1 MTWKVRMSGLAFL
14 FVLGNAGAAQH
25 DHEAA
30 PAGAQGEAAP
40 PRLLVDA
47 PVAAYLGRGV
57 LVLPFRTENLKVAP
71 VYGDAA
77 QGMTPRPGH
86 LHVTVDHAVWHW
98 VHASPDPL
106 VIQGLPTGPHQVTLD
121 LADANHRTLQSV
133 DVSFTVP

>member
-1 MTWKVRMSGLAFL
+1 MTWQVRIPGWVCL
-14 FVLGNAGAAQH
+14 FVLGSAGAAQH
-25 DHEAA
+25 DHGAA
-30 PAGAQGEAAP
+30 PADVPPDAASA
-40 PRLLVDA
+40 RLLVDA

-57 LVLPFRTENLKVAP
+57 LVLPFRTENLKVVP

-77 QGMTPRPGH
+77 QGMTPRAGH
-86 LHVTVDHAVWHW
+86 LHVTVDRAAWHW

-106 VIQGLPTGPHQVTLD
+106 VIQGLSKGPHQVTLD